1 MRITRSAFLFVL
13 GLAGTLWAGSAHAN
27 MEDMVACQNIHEDA
41 ARLACY
47 DAAVQG
53 VREEMAARD
62 EAERQ
67 ELAEER
73 DQRSFFGL
81 PSFSWPGGT
90 NRNETTEEEFGQ
102 TALEQDR
109 ARSGGAPPLPN
120 DDDDEV
126 VNEITATVVEWGRN
140 SFGKTFVVLDNG
152 HVWRMVDNRHL
163 ALRRNRENV
172 VHIRRG
178 RMNSFFISANDVSA
192 EYRVERIR

>member
-1 MRITRSAFLFVL
+1 MRITRSPFLFAL
-13 GLAGTLWAGSAHAN
+13 GLAGTLWAGSAQAN

-109 ARSGGAPPLPN
+109 ARSGGAPALPS
-120 DDDDEV
+120 DDGDEV
-126 VNEITATVVEWGRN
+126 VNEITATVVEFGRN
-140 SFGKTFVVLDNG
+140 AFGKTFVVLDNG
-152 HVWRMVDNRHL
+152 HVWRLMETRHL

-178 RMNSFFISANDVSA
+178 RMNSFFISANDVPA